1 MLNLEIIL
9 IYAKSWTVPFYHL
22 AVSSFSSAV
31 FHSLTS
37 VLSPTLAA
45 PAGNVNTYSTF

>member
-9 IYAKSWTVPFYHL
+9 IYAKSWTVPHL